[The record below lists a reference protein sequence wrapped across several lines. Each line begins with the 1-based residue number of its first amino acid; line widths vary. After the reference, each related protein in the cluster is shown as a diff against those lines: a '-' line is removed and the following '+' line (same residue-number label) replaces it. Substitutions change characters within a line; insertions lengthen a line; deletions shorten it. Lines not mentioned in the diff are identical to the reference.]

1 MKLADVTKA
10 INDIDES
17 QVLLLKK
24 LLDSH
29 SEVIMIGNG
38 GSNAICS
45 HISQD
50 YTKFLGVRAYAF
62 SDASRL
68 TCYINDFGMP
78 NAYVKFLADFATDD
92 TLVILISSSGNSENI
107 VNCAKYCCDHDLVFV
122 TITGFDKDNSIRKRF
137 SPNAALDMHVD
148 SHSYGVVECVHQVF
162 LHTPV

>member
-1 MKLADVTKA
+1 MKLDDVTKA
-10 INDIDES
+10 IGDIDKS
-17 QVLLLKK
+17 QVDLLKR

-29 SEVIMIGNG
+29 DEVIMIGNG

-50 YTKFLGVRAYAF
+50 YTKFLGLRAYAF

-78 NAYVKFLADFATDD
+78 HAYARFLDDFVTGD
-92 TLVILISSSGNSENI
+92 TLVILVSSSGNSENI
-107 VNCAKYCCDHDLVFV
+107 INCAQYCSDHGLKFI
-122 TITGFDKDNSIRKRF
+122 TITGFDKDNKLRKLF